1 MMPSRSGHGIMR
13 WWGYLPVKAKRPM
26 GGYGFA
32 PKEPLPPKR
41 SFTVTSK
48 GDCHELQH
56 QRVFGY
62 GQRQGMAALHDQ
74 ELEFD
79 IQPWHQ
85 RPSVKGTMK
94 IGTLVSLYSCQMCG
108 SHAQRTYTDIEEA
121 DGSHFY
127 YKLTTDSIPHECR
140 ESVVGNATLKG
151 HLWRESLED
160 DQYGLITWTKSSRR

>member
-1 MMPSRSGHGIMR
+1 
-13 WWGYLPVKAKRPM
+13 
-26 GGYGFA
+26 
-32 PKEPLPPKR
+32 
-41 SFTVTSK
+41 
-48 GDCHELQH
+48 
-56 QRVFGY
+56 
-62 GQRQGMAALHDQ
+62 MAALHDQ

-85 RPSVKGTMK
+85 RPSVKEPMK

-108 SHAQRTYTDIEEA
+108 SHAQRTYTDIDEA